1 MKQTINLLIDFIKS
15 LDFYKAFIICAF
27 TIGALI
33 VAYKLFN

>member
-15 LDFYKAFIICAF
+15 LDFYKVFIYSAF

>member
-1 MKQTINLLIDFIKS
+1 MKQTINLIIDFIKS
-15 LDFYKAFIICAF
+15 LDFYKGFIFSAF

>member
-15 LDFYKAFIICAF
+15 LDFYKLFIYSAF

-33 VAYKLFN
+33 VLYKLFN